1 MRVLERRVMTNQEA
15 FLALNEAKDQARLG
29 HDEPL
34 ETSVSQWAHYLEQ
47 MGLAGGSLA
56 GSEDTQHIKAMLTD
70 LASFPSLT
78 KMEKLGLVNLAEVNL
93 NADSN
98 VSVEGATLCDICLV
112 VPGLRDWPSQAE
124 ISRLCQ
130 VIYDYKRNVAAN

>member
-29 HDEPL
+29 HDEHL
-34 ETSVSQWAHYLEQ
+34 ETSVNQWAEYLQQ

-56 GSEDTQHIKAMLTD
+56 GSHNTEHIRAMLTD
-70 LASFPSLT
+70 LASFPALT
-78 KMEKLGLVNLAEVNL
+78 KMEKLGLVNLAEVDL

-112 VPGLRDWPSQAE
+112 VPALRDWPSQAE

-130 VIYDYKRNVAAN
+130 VIYDYKRNVASH